1 MSDKDLEIKPNHEVR
16 IHIDR
21 QPYMSP
27 NPTTGEALYALG
39 KIAPHKE
46 LFREED
52 GDREDASVPKDN
64 AKIHLIQDEHFYSEP
79 VFDIF
84 VNGQIK
90 TVTNKI
96 LSYDDIV
103 ALAFTPQ
110 PNFRY
115 TITYRKG
122 PKSNRKGSLDEGQS
136 IKIKNGMVFDVT
148 ATNKS

>member
-1 MSDKDLEIKPNHEVR
+1 MTDNGTENKIKHEVR

-21 QPYMSP
+21 EPYESP
-27 NPTTGEALYALG
+27 NPTTGIALYLLG
-39 KIAPHKE
+39 KIAPHLE
-46 LFREED
+46 LVREED
-52 GDREDASVPKDN
+52 GDHEDAPVPKDDV
-64 AKIHLIQDEHFYSEP
+64 KIHLIQDEHFYSVP
-79 VFDIF
+79 IFDIF
-84 VNGQIK
+84 VNGQK
-90 TVTNKI
+90 KNALNKK

-110 PNFRY
+110 PEFRY

-136 IKIKNGMVFDVT
+136 IIIKNGMVFDVT